1 MKLAFG
7 QRRKTLRN
15 NLKGRV
21 SVETLEALGIDP
33 ARRPQ
38 TLTVAEYVTIANQ
51 VAADDAASAAV
62 DGLASGGDE
71 A

>member
-1 MKLAFG
+1 MG
-7 QRRKTLRN
+7 SGVKTLRN

-21 SVETLEALGIDP
+21 SAETLEALGIDP

-51 VAADDAASAAV
+51 VAAYESASA
-62 DGLASGGDE
+62 DNDRQGGDE
-71 A
+71 G